1 MISHRNAIANIM
13 QIVTYE
19 STYQSDEPELCLG
32 VLPQSHIY
40 SLVVVSQASIWRGD
54 GVVVLQGFEL
64 EQTLLAIQTNGIKR
78 LWLVPPMLVAITK
91 APRIVESY
99 DLSSVSVAAVGAS
112 GISKDVMA
120 TFGEL
125 LPACK
130 IIQGY
135 GMTETTGVVCF
146 GNVEDSMDGSCGH
159 LYPGY
164 EARLIDGE
172 GKDVES
178 HNTPGELVLR
188 SPSVVIGYYNDE
200 SATSEAMMDGGWLRT
215 GDLVEIRQSEKGHE
229 HVFVVDRVK
238 ELIKV
243 RGLQVAP
250 AELESH
256 LILHP
261 AVAEVAVIPVP
272 DDRAGE
278 LPKAYIVRASGAE
291 LDEQVLRKELSQYV
305 EGQFA
310 RHKHLDG
317 GIEFLDSLPK
327 TASGKMQRKTL
338 KEKARTDAEARRQA
352 REKAANGVHKVH
364 VNGVKRP
371 EKMEVFDLSSDDEDD
386 D

>member
-1 MISHRNAIANIM
+1 LLLDTSRH
-13 QIVTYE
+13 QPY
-19 STYQSDEPELCLG
+19 
-32 VLPQSHIY
+32 H
-40 SLVVVSQASIWRGD
+40 
-54 GVVVLQGFEL
+54 LQ
-64 EQTLLAIQTNGIKR
+64 
-78 LWLVPPMLVAITK
+78 
-91 APRIVESY
+91 
-99 DLSSVSVAAVGAS
+99 
-112 GISKDVMA
+112 
-120 TFGEL
+120 
-125 LPACK
+125 
-130 IIQGY
+130 
-135 GMTETTGVVCF
+135 
-146 GNVEDSMDGSCGH
+146 
-159 LYPGY
+159 
-164 EARLIDGE
+164 
-172 GKDVES
+172 
-178 HNTPGELVLR
+178 
-188 SPSVVIGYYNDE
+188 
-200 SATSEAMMDGGWLRT
+200 
-215 GDLVEIRQSEKGHE
+215 
-229 HVFVVDRVK
+229 
-238 ELIKV
+238 
-243 RGLQVAP
+243 GLQVAP

-291 LDEQVLRKELSQYV
+291 LDEEVLRKELSQYV